1 VRNVNEQIK
10 IDTEYITLGQF
21 LKLADVIQSGGMA
34 KWFLSEHDV
43 FINGEQ
49 DQRRG
54 RKLRSGDQVSIPGF
68 GEFSITQ

>member
-1 VRNVNEQIK
+1 MSQQIK
-10 IDTEYITLGQF
+10 IETEYITLGQF

-34 KWFLSEHDV
+34 KFFLQEYDV

-54 RKLRSGDQVSIPGF
+54 RKLRSGDNVKIPGF
-68 GEFSITQ
+68 GEYVIL